1 MQCKMLPVVAGLLF
15 VGASFSGARAE
26 AAPIHMGISDHA
38 TSVMPVRWLCS
49 WQPGS
54 GLPQLLEPALR
65 GEHVGTIIR
74 KDCVMS
80 GARVIVHRLGPIA

>member
-49 WQPGS
+49 GQRLAATPGT
-54 GLPQLLEPALR
+54 GIARRTCRHDHPER
-65 GEHVGTIIR
+65 RCI
-74 KDCVMS
+74 MS
-80 GARVIVHRLGPIA
+80 GVRVIVHRLGPIA